1 MTERNYFVLYQVASR
16 AIRVGAAHEVQ
27 VFVQGPCGLAEIP
40 VPVTTKDLQ
49 N

>member
-1 MTERNYFVLYQVASR
+1 MTKRNYFVLYQIASR

-27 VFVQGPCGLAEIP
+27 VFVQGPAEIA
-40 VPVTTKDLQ
+40 TKDLQ